1 MRTLTRWVAV
11 LALCPGCHLDASA
24 SIPVVCEHC
33 ITSHL
38 CTTHLSGVTPRND
51 KHWCRRAA
59 LARRARGRYC
69 ASLGDNV
76 PLSTA
81 LPLINKQMWGH
92 MPLDRRANVPCDNT
106 RPQPVNQVAMS
117 CGALHPLRGATPVM
131 WRYTR
136 YVVLHPLRGAT
147 PDQIGCN
154 AHGSGVPG
162 SQTGLIGEPGIPQ
175 CERRRPQRTYTEPG
189 TWQANQVVTSRG
201 ALHPLCGATPV
212 VWCYTRSERVHC
224 SRIGCNAHG
233 LGAMPTDR
241 VQCPRIGCTG
251 LADRNDRGTWNPAI
265 RKKRPQHP
273 HTNPGTWHANQA
285 ATTRGA
291 LHPLCGA
298 TPDQNGCNAHGSG
311 AMPTDR
317 V

>member
-1 MRTLTRWVAV
+1 MTILYRLRDRNPADDGVCPIGGARDRSMRTLTRWVAV

-117 CGALHPLRGATPVM
+117 CGALHPLRGATP
-131 WRYTR
+131 
-136 YVVLHPLRGAT
+136 
-147 PDQIGCN
+147 DQI
-154 AHGSGVPG
+154 
-162 SQTGLIGEPGIPQ
+162 
-175 CERRRPQRTYTEPG
+175 
-189 TWQANQVVTSRG
+189 
-201 ALHPLCGATPV
+201 
-212 VWCYTRSERVHC
+212 
-224 SRIGCNAHG
+224 
-233 LGAMPTDR
+233 
-241 VQCPRIGCTG
+241 
-251 LADRNDRGTWNPAI
+251 
-265 RKKRPQHP
+265 
-273 HTNPGTWHANQA
+273 
-285 ATTRGA
+285 
-291 LHPLCGA
+291 
-298 TPDQNGCNAHGSG
+298 GCNAHGSG

-317 V
+317 VYRAGLVWFCGPGVVRVVGCYWWCCAHWRAYWLCESQPTALWGCSSL

>member
-1 MRTLTRWVAV
+1 MTILYRLRDRNPADDGVCPIGGARDRSMRTLTRWVAV

-131 WRYTR
+131 WHYTR
-136 YVVLHPLRGAT
+136 YVALHPLRGAT
-147 PDQIGCN
+147 PVTWRYTRSDRVQCPRIGCN

-162 SQTGLIGEPGIPQ
+162 WPGLVLWTGC
-175 CERRRPQRTYTEPG
+175 CEGCWLLLVVLRPLARVL
-189 TWQANQVVTSRG
+189 VV
-201 ALHPLCGATPV
+201 
-212 VWCYTRSERVHC
+212 
-224 SRIGCNAHG
+224 
-233 LGAMPTDR
+233 
-241 VQCPRIGCTG
+241 
-251 LADRNDRGTWNPAI
+251 
-265 RKKRPQHP
+265 
-273 HTNPGTWHANQA
+273 
-285 ATTRGA
+285 
-291 LHPLCGA
+291 
-298 TPDQNGCNAHGSG
+298 
-311 AMPTDR
+311 
-317 V
+317 

>member
-1 MRTLTRWVAV
+1 MTILYRLRDRNPADDGVCPIGGARDRSMRTLTRWVAV

-117 CGALHPLRGATPVM
+117 CGALHPLRGATP
-131 WRYTR
+131 
-136 YVVLHPLRGAT
+136 
-147 PDQIGCN
+147 D
-154 AHGSGVPG
+154 
-162 SQTGLIGEPGIPQ
+162 
-175 CERRRPQRTYTEPG
+175 
-189 TWQANQVVTSRG
+189 
-201 ALHPLCGATPV
+201 
-212 VWCYTRSERVHC
+212 
-224 SRIGCNAHG
+224 RI
-233 LGAMPTDR
+233 
-241 VQCPRIGCTG
+241 
-251 LADRNDRGTWNPAI
+251 
-265 RKKRPQHP
+265 
-273 HTNPGTWHANQA
+273 
-285 ATTRGA
+285 
-291 LHPLCGA
+291 
-298 TPDQNGCNAHGSG
+298 GCNAHGSG

-317 V
+317 VYRAGLVWFCGPGVVRVVGCYWWCCAHWRAYWLCESQPTALWGCSSL

>member
-92 MPLDRRANVPCDNT
+92 MPLDRCANVPCDNT

-117 CGALHPLRGATPVM
+117 CGALHPLRGATP
-131 WRYTR
+131 
-136 YVVLHPLRGAT
+136 
-147 PDQIGCN
+147 DQIGCN

-162 SQTGLIGEPGIPQ
+162 SQTGMIAEPGIPQ
-175 CERRRPQRTYTEPG
+175 YERRRPQHPTYNPG
-189 TWQANQVVTSRG
+189 LDRLVKWRRHAG
-201 ALHPLCGATPV
+201 H
-212 VWCYTRSERVHC
+212 YTRYV
-224 SRIGCNAHG
+224 
-233 LGAMPTDR
+233 
-241 VQCPRIGCTG
+241 
-251 LADRNDRGTWNPAI
+251 
-265 RKKRPQHP
+265 
-273 HTNPGTWHANQA
+273 
-285 ATTRGA
+285 A

-298 TPDQNGCNAHGSG
+298 TPDQNGCIAHGSG
-311 AMPTDR
+311 VPGWPGLVLWTGCCEGCWLLLVVLRPLAR
-317 V
+317 VLVG

>member
-1 MRTLTRWVAV
+1 MTILYRLRDRNPADDGVCPIGGARDRSMRTLTRWVAV

-117 CGALHPLRGATPVM
+117 CGALHPLRGATPVT

-136 YVVLHPLRGAT
+136 SDRVQCPR
-147 PDQIGCN
+147 IGCN

-162 SQTGLIGEPGIPQ
+162 WPGLVLWTGC
-175 CERRRPQRTYTEPG
+175 CEGCWLLLVVLRPLARVL
-189 TWQANQVVTSRG
+189 VV
-201 ALHPLCGATPV
+201 
-212 VWCYTRSERVHC
+212 
-224 SRIGCNAHG
+224 
-233 LGAMPTDR
+233 
-241 VQCPRIGCTG
+241 
-251 LADRNDRGTWNPAI
+251 
-265 RKKRPQHP
+265 
-273 HTNPGTWHANQA
+273 
-285 ATTRGA
+285 
-291 LHPLCGA
+291 
-298 TPDQNGCNAHGSG
+298 
-311 AMPTDR
+311 
-317 V
+317 

>member
-1 MRTLTRWVAV
+1 MTILYRLRDRNPADDGVCPIGGARDRSMRTLTRWVAV

-106 RPQPVNQVAMS
+106 RPQPVNQVATS
-117 CGALHPLRGATPVM
+117 RGALHPLRGATPVV
-131 WRYTR
+131 WR
-136 YVVLHPLRGAT
+136 
-147 PDQIGCN
+147 
-154 AHGSGVPG
+154 
-162 SQTGLIGEPGIPQ
+162 
-175 CERRRPQRTYTEPG
+175 
-189 TWQANQVVTSRG
+189 
-201 ALHPLCGATPV
+201 
-212 VWCYTRSERVHC
+212 YTRSERVHC

-233 LGAMPTDR
+233 SGVPGWPGLVLWTGCCEGCWLLLVVLRPLAR
-241 VQCPRIGCTG
+241 VLVG
-251 LADRNDRGTWNPAI
+251 
-265 RKKRPQHP
+265 
-273 HTNPGTWHANQA
+273 
-285 ATTRGA
+285 
-291 LHPLCGA
+291 
-298 TPDQNGCNAHGSG
+298 
-311 AMPTDR
+311 
-317 V
+317 

>member
-1 MRTLTRWVAV
+1 MGRYMTILYRLRDRNPADDGVCPIGGARDRSMRTLTRWVAV

-136 YVVLHPLRGAT
+136 
-147 PDQIGCN
+147 
-154 AHGSGVPG
+154 
-162 SQTGLIGEPGIPQ
+162 
-175 CERRRPQRTYTEPG
+175 
-189 TWQANQVVTSRG
+189 
-201 ALHPLCGATPV
+201 
-212 VWCYTRSERVHC
+212 SE
-224 SRIGCNAHG
+224 
-233 LGAMPTDR
+233 R
-241 VQCPRIGCTG
+241 VQCPRIGCTA
-251 LADRNDRGTWNPAI
+251 LADRNDRGTWNPTTRQITAST
-265 RKKRPQHP
+265 PHP
-273 HTNPGTWHANQA
+273 TQNPGLDGPASARDAQA
-285 ATTRGA
+285 FENVTR
-291 LHPLCGA
+291 CDMF
-298 TPDQNGCNAHGSG
+298 DQSDARGVCL
-311 AMPTDR
+311 
-317 V
+317 

>member
-1 MRTLTRWVAV
+1 MTILYRLRERNPADDGVCPIGGARDRSMRTLTRWVAV

-131 WRYTR
+131 WHYTR
-136 YVVLHPLRGAT
+136 YVALHPLRGAT
-147 PDQIGCN
+147 PVTWRYTRSDRVQCPRIGCN

-162 SQTGLIGEPGIPQ
+162 WPGLVLWTGC
-175 CERRRPQRTYTEPG
+175 CEGCWLLLVVLRPLARVL
-189 TWQANQVVTSRG
+189 VV
-201 ALHPLCGATPV
+201 
-212 VWCYTRSERVHC
+212 
-224 SRIGCNAHG
+224 
-233 LGAMPTDR
+233 
-241 VQCPRIGCTG
+241 
-251 LADRNDRGTWNPAI
+251 
-265 RKKRPQHP
+265 
-273 HTNPGTWHANQA
+273 
-285 ATTRGA
+285 
-291 LHPLCGA
+291 
-298 TPDQNGCNAHGSG
+298 
-311 AMPTDR
+311 
-317 V
+317 

>member
-1 MRTLTRWVAV
+1 MGRQVTILHRLRDRDPADEGVCPIGGARDRSMRTLTRWVAV

-136 YVVLHPLRGAT
+136 
-147 PDQIGCN
+147 
-154 AHGSGVPG
+154 
-162 SQTGLIGEPGIPQ
+162 
-175 CERRRPQRTYTEPG
+175 
-189 TWQANQVVTSRG
+189 
-201 ALHPLCGATPV
+201 
-212 VWCYTRSERVHC
+212 SE
-224 SRIGCNAHG
+224 
-233 LGAMPTDR
+233 R

-251 LADRNDRGTWNPAI
+251 LADRNDCGTWNPAT
-265 RKKRPQHP
+265 RKITASTPLIH
-273 HTNPGTWHANQA
+273 NPGLGNPSGLST
-285 ATTRGA
+285 
-291 LHPLCGA
+291 
-298 TPDQNGCNAHGSG
+298 HG
-311 AMPTDR
+311 
-317 V
+317 

>member
-1 MRTLTRWVAV
+1 MPADARCQKRQQGDPGLEHVRRDPCGEATSPMSGSLRPSMRTLTRWVAV

-117 CGALHPLRGATPVM
+117 CGALHPLRGATP
-131 WRYTR
+131 
-136 YVVLHPLRGAT
+136 
-147 PDQIGCN
+147 
-154 AHGSGVPG
+154 
-162 SQTGLIGEPGIPQ
+162 
-175 CERRRPQRTYTEPG
+175 
-189 TWQANQVVTSRG
+189 
-201 ALHPLCGATPV
+201 
-212 VWCYTRSERVHC
+212 
-224 SRIGCNAHG
+224 
-233 LGAMPTDR
+233 
-241 VQCPRIGCTG
+241 
-251 LADRNDRGTWNPAI
+251 
-265 RKKRPQHP
+265 
-273 HTNPGTWHANQA
+273 
-285 ATTRGA
+285 
-291 LHPLCGA
+291 
-298 TPDQNGCNAHGSG
+298 DQNGCIAHGSG

-317 V
+317 VYRAGLVWFCGPGVVRVVGCYWWCCAHWRAYWLGESQPTALWGCSSL

>member
-1 MRTLTRWVAV
+1 MTILYRLRDRNPADDGVCPIGGARDRSMRTLTRWVAV

-131 WRYTR
+131 WHYTR
-136 YVVLHPLRGAT
+136 YV
-147 PDQIGCN
+147 
-154 AHGSGVPG
+154 
-162 SQTGLIGEPGIPQ
+162 
-175 CERRRPQRTYTEPG
+175 
-189 TWQANQVVTSRG
+189 
-201 ALHPLCGATPV
+201 ALHP
-212 VWCYTRSERVHC
+212 
-224 SRIGCNAHG
+224 
-233 LGAMPTDR
+233 
-241 VQCPRIGCTG
+241 
-251 LADRNDRGTWNPAI
+251 I
-265 RKKRPQHP
+265 R
-273 HTNPGTWHANQA
+273 
-285 ATTRGA
+285 
-291 LHPLCGA
+291 
-298 TPDQNGCNAHGSG
+298 SG

-317 V
+317 VCRAGLVWFCGPGVVRVVGCYWWCCAHWRAYWLGESQPTALWGCSSL

>member
-1 MRTLTRWVAV
+1 MRSLTRWVAV

-131 WRYTR
+131 WHYTR
-136 YVVLHPLRGAT
+136 YVALHPLRGAT

-154 AHGSGVPG
+154 AHGSG
-162 SQTGLIGEPGIPQ
+162 
-175 CERRRPQRTYTEPG
+175 
-189 TWQANQVVTSRG
+189 
-201 ALHPLCGATPV
+201 
-212 VWCYTRSERVHC
+212 
-224 SRIGCNAHG
+224 
-233 LGAMPTDR
+233 AMPTDR
-241 VQCPRIGCTG
+241 VYRAGLVWFCGPGVVRVVGCYWWCCAHWRAYWLCESQPT
-251 LADRNDRGTWNPAI
+251 
-265 RKKRPQHP
+265 
-273 HTNPGTWHANQA
+273 
-285 ATTRGA
+285 A
-291 LHPLCGA
+291 LW
-298 TPDQNGCNAHGSG
+298 GCSSL
-311 AMPTDR
+311 
-317 V
+317 

>member
-24 SIPVVCEHC
+24 SIPDVCEHC
-33 ITSHL
+33 TTSHL

-59 LARRARGRYC
+59 LARRARGRCC

-117 CGALHPLRGATPVM
+117 CGALHPLRGATHVT

-136 YVVLHPLRGAT
+136 
-147 PDQIGCN
+147 
-154 AHGSGVPG
+154 S
-162 SQTGLIGEPGIPQ
+162 
-175 CERRRPQRTYTEPG
+175 
-189 TWQANQVVTSRG
+189 
-201 ALHPLCGATPV
+201 
-212 VWCYTRSERVHC
+212 
-224 SRIGCNAHG
+224 
-233 LGAMPTDR
+233 DR
-241 VQCPRIGCTG
+241 VQCPRIGC
-251 LADRNDRGTWNPAI
+251 
-265 RKKRPQHP
+265 
-273 HTNPGTWHANQA
+273 
-285 ATTRGA
+285 
-291 LHPLCGA
+291 
-298 TPDQNGCNAHGSG
+298 NA
-311 AMPTDR
+311 TDR
-317 V
+317 VHRARRQEQSRNLESRNTKDNGLSTPIHNPGLGNPSGLSTHG

>member
-117 CGALHPLRGATPVM
+117 CGALHPL
-131 WRYTR
+131 
-136 YVVLHPLRGAT
+136 
-147 PDQIGCN
+147 
-154 AHGSGVPG
+154 
-162 SQTGLIGEPGIPQ
+162 
-175 CERRRPQRTYTEPG
+175 
-189 TWQANQVVTSRG
+189 
-201 ALHPLCGATPV
+201 
-212 VWCYTRSERVHC
+212 
-224 SRIGCNAHG
+224 
-233 LGAMPTDR
+233 
-241 VQCPRIGCTG
+241 
-251 LADRNDRGTWNPAI
+251 
-265 RKKRPQHP
+265 
-273 HTNPGTWHANQA
+273 
-285 ATTRGA
+285 
-291 LHPLCGA
+291 CGA

-317 V
+317 VYRAGLVWFCGPGVVRVVGCYWWCCAHWRAYWLGESQPTALWGCSSL

>member
-1 MRTLTRWVAV
+1 MGRQVTILHRLRDRDPADDGVCPIGGARDRSMRTLTRWVAV

-33 ITSHL
+33 TTSHL

-131 WRYTR
+131 WHYTR
-136 YVVLHPLRGAT
+136 YVALHPLRGAT
-147 PDQIGCN
+147 PDQIGC
-154 AHGSGVPG
+154 S
-162 SQTGLIGEPGIPQ
+162 
-175 CERRRPQRTYTEPG
+175 
-189 TWQANQVVTSRG
+189 
-201 ALHPLCGATPV
+201 ATK
-212 VWCYTRSERVHC
+212 RV
-224 SRIGCNAHG
+224 
-233 LGAMPTDR
+233 
-241 VQCPRIGCTG
+241 
-251 LADRNDRGTWNPAI
+251 
-265 RKKRPQHP
+265 
-273 HTNPGTWHANQA
+273 
-285 ATTRGA
+285 
-291 LHPLCGA
+291 
-298 TPDQNGCNAHGSG
+298 
-311 AMPTDR
+311 
-317 V
+317 

>member
-1 MRTLTRWVAV
+1 MTILYRLRDRNPADDGVCPIGGARDRSMRTLTRWVAV

-131 WRYTR
+131 WHYTR
-136 YVVLHPLRGAT
+136 YVALHPLRGAT

-162 SQTGLIGEPGIPQ
+162 WPGLVLWTGC
-175 CERRRPQRTYTEPG
+175 CEGCWLLLVVLRPL
-189 TWQANQVVTSRG
+189 A
-201 ALHPLCGATPV
+201 
-212 VWCYTRSERVHC
+212 RVLV
-224 SRIGCNAHG
+224 G
-233 LGAMPTDR
+233 
-241 VQCPRIGCTG
+241 
-251 LADRNDRGTWNPAI
+251 
-265 RKKRPQHP
+265 
-273 HTNPGTWHANQA
+273 
-285 ATTRGA
+285 
-291 LHPLCGA
+291 
-298 TPDQNGCNAHGSG
+298 
-311 AMPTDR
+311 
-317 V
+317 